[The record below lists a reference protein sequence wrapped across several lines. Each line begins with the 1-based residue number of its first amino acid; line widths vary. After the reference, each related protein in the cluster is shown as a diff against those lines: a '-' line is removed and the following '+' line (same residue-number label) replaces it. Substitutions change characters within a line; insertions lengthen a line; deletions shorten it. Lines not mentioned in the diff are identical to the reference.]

1 MNLRKIRR
9 SAVSAG
15 AVVLVVAFAAGAA
28 RSESSDRQSKHRATS
43 TVSDKS
49 AAWVHTLDVDGTNLQ
64 TSTVGKSTQVVGLI
78 KTMYTVKV
86 TVQDLNADGLE
97 ACTQIEAALPTFGQN
112 QMRPET
118 FCDERGTED
127 GATTGW
133 YTNTLG
139 NTYTITQYIK
149 DIRTGEVVH
158 SEGQVMVT
166 V

>member
-1 MNLRKIRR
+1 MNLRKIPR

-15 AVVLVVAFAAGAA
+15 GVILVIAFAAGVA
-28 RSESSDRQSKHRATS
+28 RSESSDGRTKHRATS
-43 TVSDKS
+43 TVSATS

-64 TSTVGKSTQVVGLI
+64 TSTVGKSTRVVGLI

-97 ACTQIEAALPTFGQN
+97 ACIQIEAALPNFGQN

-118 FCDERGTED
+118 FCDERGAED

-133 YTNTLG
+133 YTNTLA
-139 NTYTITQYIK
+139 NTYTITQYVK
-149 DIRTGEVVH
+149 DIRTGKVVH
-158 SEGQVMVT
+158 SAGQVTVT